1 MLSAIFP
8 TRCGLC
14 GLIATSGVCEDC
26 LAEFQP
32 IESPVE
38 VFSAG
43 PVDFAIC
50 LYHYQGRASQ
60 AVRRLKYERVTSLA
74 DPLARLMA
82 TKVRSLAIPRYDLVC
97 PVPIHWRRL
106 CWRGFN
112 QADLLA
118 RGLASR
124 SQRRALLRIRATRP
138 QVRLNPQERATNLV
152 GAFRASPSV
161 HGQSVLLVDDVL
173 TSGSTAKAC
182 AQALKAAGVK
192 QVGILT
198 LTKGG

>member
-1 MLSAIFP
+1 M
-8 TRCGLC
+8 RCGLC
-14 GLIATSGVCEDC
+14 GLIATSGICADC

-32 IESPVE
+32 IESPIE
-38 VFSAG
+38 ALSTG

-60 AVRRLKYERVTSLA
+60 AVRRLKYDRVTSLA

-82 TKVRSLAIPRYDLVC
+82 SRARQLAIPRYDLVC

-112 QADLLA
+112 QAELLA
-118 RGLASR
+118 RDLAAP

-138 QVRLNPQERATNLV
+138 QVRLHPQERAMNLV
-152 GAFRASPSV
+152 GAFRANPTV
-161 HGQSVLLVDDVL
+161 YGQSVLLVDDVL
-173 TSGSTAKAC
+173 TSGATTDAC
-182 AQALKAAGVK
+182 VGVLKRAGAERVMIACFARVLDGAA
-192 QVGILT
+192 
-198 LTKGG
+198 

>member
-1 MLSAIFP
+1 M
-8 TRCGLC
+8 RCGLC

-26 LAEFQP
+26 LAEFKP

-38 VFSAG
+38 ALSTG

-60 AVRRLKYERVTSLA
+60 AVRRLKYDRVTSLA

-82 TKVRSLAIPRYDLVC
+82 TKARELTIPRYDLVC

-112 QADLLA
+112 QAELLA
-118 RGLASR
+118 RDLAAR
-124 SQRRALLRIRATRP
+124 SQQRALLRIRATRP
-138 QVRLNPQERATNLV
+138 QVRLNPQERAINLV
-152 GAFRASPSV
+152 GAFRANPSV
-161 HGQSVLLVDDVL
+161 YGQSVLLVDDVL
-173 TSGSTAKAC
+173 TSGSTAQAC
-182 AQALKAAGVK
+182 AEALKVAGAEK
-192 QVGILT
+192 VGILT